1 MLVTYIICGQLE
13 RRNTMID
20 YIINILKG
28 IFKPKEEKEKPKE
41 HKKREPVKKK
51 PKPIKGLNPKK
62 KRTKTG
68 TK

>member
-1 MLVTYIICGQLE
+1 MLVTYIICGRPE

-28 IFKPKEEKEKPKE
+28 IFKPKEEKEQTKE
-41 HKKREPVKKK
+41 HKKREVFKQK

-62 KRTKTG
+62 KRK
-68 TK
+68 KIK